1 MVSLFL
7 IVALAVIGFFVLS
20 ALVKLLP
27 ESIQKELGDF
37 LRDMIRGD

>member
-7 IVALAVIGFFVLS
+7 VVALAVIGFLILS

-27 ESIQKELGDF
+27 EGIQKEIGNF
-37 LRDMIRGD
+37 LRDMIKGD